1 MKVLIVGLNYA
12 PEPIGIGPYTSGLAE
27 YLAGCG
33 HRVEVVAGRPYYPQW
48 RAYPGFRGFVWR
60 SAREN
65 GVGVTRCWHY
75 VPRVP
80 GGIKRVL
87 HHFTFSLMALPAAAW
102 HALRDRPDAV
112 LCIAPSIMS
121 AFPARLGA
129 TLGGAKLWLHLQD
142 FEVDAAFATGMVK
155 GPRLAQVLLAAERAV
170 LRGAD
175 MVSSISP
182 KMVARLIEKGV
193 APQRTCELRN
203 WANAAQGETPGPGFR
218 EKQGFREEWR
228 LGSRQVVLYSGN
240 IGAKQGAGLIVEAAR
255 RLARRDDLIFVI
267 CGEGPEL
274 ARLKG
279 QADGLGNIRFCPL
292 QPAARLMELLELAA
306 IHLLPQVDAAADL
319 VLPSKLTNMLLS
331 GRPVIATAL
340 PGTGLFD
347 EVEGCGLAIPP
358 GDADALAAAIVRL
371 GDDPALAVAMGQAG
385 RIRAA
390 QRWSREA
397 ILGSFERR
405 LAALVQAR

>member
-12 PEPIGIGPYTSGLAE
+12 PEPIGIGLYTSGLAE
-27 YLAGCG
+27 FLAGCG

-48 RAYPGFRGFVWR
+48 RTYSGFRGFAWR
-60 SAREN
+60 RAHHN
-65 GVGVTRCWHY
+65 GVGVTRCWHF

-87 HHFTFSLMALPAAAW
+87 HHFSFLLTALPVVAFRAV
-102 HALRDRPDAV
+102 RDRPDAV

-121 AFPARLGA
+121 ALPARLGA
-129 TLGGAKLWLHLQD
+129 AMGGAKLWLHLQD
-142 FEVDAAFATGMVK
+142 FEVDAAFATGMVR
-155 GPRLAQVLLAAERAV
+155 GPRLARVLLAAERAV
-170 LRGAD
+170 LRWAD

-182 KMVARLIEKGV
+182 QMVARLIGKGI
-193 APQRTCELRN
+193 APERTYELRN
-203 WANAAQGETPGPGFR
+203 WANAVPSESINA
-218 EKQGFREEWR
+218 GFREEWH

-255 RLARRDDLIFVI
+255 RLAQRDDLMFVI

-274 ARLKG
+274 ARLEA
-279 QADGLGNIRFCPL
+279 QATGLGNFRFHPL
-292 QPAARLMELLELAA
+292 QPAARLLELLELAA

-331 GRPVIATAL
+331 GRPVIATTL
-340 PGTGLFD
+340 PGTGLYD

-371 GDDPALAVAMGQAG
+371 ADDPALAAALGAAA
-385 RIRAA
+385 RTRAA

-405 LAALVQAR
+405 LAALVEPR